1 MMNCR
6 TQINVGQECSFCG
19 LAILQTLAWGSM
31 RNFSQYQFLTTC
43 LCVYKRDYGYLLSKL
58 SLGYETSCSL
68 SWHFSFEEMCFGLQG
83 MISCRRIYG
92 WVIMEIGLELVSGYY
107 TVHMYLLG
115 I

>member
-1 MMNCR
+1 M
-6 TQINVGQECSFCG
+6 
-19 LAILQTLAWGSM
+19 
-31 RNFSQYQFLTTC
+31 
-43 LCVYKRDYGYLLSKL
+43 
-58 SLGYETSCSL
+58 SCSL